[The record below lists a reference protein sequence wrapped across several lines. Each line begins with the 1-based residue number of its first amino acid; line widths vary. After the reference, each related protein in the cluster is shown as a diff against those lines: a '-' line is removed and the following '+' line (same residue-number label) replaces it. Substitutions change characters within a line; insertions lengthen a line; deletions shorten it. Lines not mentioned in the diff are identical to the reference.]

1 MVLKSKYKAYIALA
15 TTSIVWGTTW
25 VAMKYAIKEIPPLQ
39 LAASRQFI
47 AGSIFIIFF
56 LLKKES
62 LPTLH
67 QFKKLVFLAI
77 LTFAMANGLSTWS
90 MKYLTSGLGAL
101 IGALYPLSVVIMEY
115 FFFKNNKIN
124 TTTISGILL
133 GIFGIAFVFYD
144 NAFGVHPKGYVF
156 GLALAI
162 IAMLSWSLS
171 SILIAKKYIKMNAYF
186 GMGWQMFLSSILL
199 GVLSFFNEKNVN
211 LTSISISSLSAILYL
226 ILAGSIIAIIAFV
239 YSMKHLN
246 PAIAVLYAY
255 INPIVAMVTGTIMLG
270 EKITIIII
278 IGSVITLMGVYLVNY
293 SMRKNK
299 EKELLDMMLD
309 N

>member
-1 MVLKSKYKAYIALA
+1 MLLKSKYKAYIALA

-25 VAMKYAIKEIPPLQ
+25 VAMKFAIKGIPPLE
-39 LAASRQFI
+39 LASIRQFI
-47 AGSIFIIFF
+47 AGSLFIIFF
-56 LLKKES
+56 LIKKES

-67 QFKKLVFLAI
+67 QFIKLIFLAI

-90 MKYLTSGLGAL
+90 MKYLSSGLGAL

-124 TTTISGILL
+124 IITISGILI
-133 GIFGIAFVFYD
+133 GIGGIAFVFYD
-144 NAFGVHPKGYVF
+144 NAFDVHPKGYLF
-156 GLALAI
+156 GLCLAI

-171 SILIAKKYIKMNAYF
+171 SILIAKKYIKMNPYF
-186 GMGWQMFLSSILL
+186 GMGWQMLLSSILL
-199 GVLSFFNEKNVN
+199 GLLSFFNEKTIT
-211 LTSISISSLSAILYL
+211 LTNISINSLLAAGYL
-226 ILAGSIIAIIAFV
+226 IFAGSIVAIIAFV

-255 INPIVAMVTGTIMLG
+255 INPIVAMVTGSLMLG
-270 EKITIIII
+270 EKLTTTIIF
-278 IGSVITLMGVYLVNY
+278 GSIITLIGVYLVNF
-293 SMRKNK
+293 SMSKNK
-299 EKELLDMMLD
+299 QRELLDVMPD